1 MRVSIA
7 WLLGHPCFHSALAA
21 GQETDPAGLENL
33 HDIVMPHAVSWWPPA
48 PGWYVLFF
56 LVFLFSLWFAWRGY
70 RRRRA
75 GAYRRAALNLL
86 AGLRSR
92 VGKVDERIIALRELP
107 ELLKRTA
114 LAAWPR
120 ARIAGLS
127 GDEWL
132 AFLDSTGGTRDFT
145 EGDGRLLSTLA
156 YAGDG
161 ELEAVNEDQAASMI
175 SVMEGWIKNHC
186 VSEESNV

>member
-1 MRVSIA
+1 MNGLFSLWMSIA
-7 WLLGHPCFHSALAA
+7 PFVPVVP
-21 GQETDPAGLENL
+21 GQEKDPAGLNNL
-33 HDIVMPHAVSWWPPA
+33 HDIVLAPSPSWWPPA
-48 PGWYVLFF
+48 PGWFVLFF
-56 LVFLFSLWFAWRGY
+56 LVFLSAVWFAWLVY
-70 RRRRA
+70 RSRRA
-75 GAYRRAALNLL
+75 SAYRRAALIVL

-92 VGKVDERIIALRELP
+92 MGKADARITALRALP

-132 AFLDSTGGTRDFT
+132 AFLDRTGGTKDFT
-145 EGDGRLLSTLA
+145 EGAGQLVSWLA

-161 ELEAVNEDQAASMI
+161 ELEAVNEDRAASMI
-175 SVMEGWIKNHC
+175 SVMEGWIKKHR
-186 VSEESNV
+186 VLEESNV